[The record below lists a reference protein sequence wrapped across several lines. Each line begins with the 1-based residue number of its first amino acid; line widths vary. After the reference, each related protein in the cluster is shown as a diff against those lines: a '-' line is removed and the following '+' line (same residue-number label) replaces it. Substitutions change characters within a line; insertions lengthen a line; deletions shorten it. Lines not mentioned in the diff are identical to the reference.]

1 MLTAGREVWL
11 VLLWTYLGKTLKKTP
26 NPEPTLSTLKTLTH
40 TPPPHSVTTG
50 VCRGITVSWHDN
62 LLFKCAAAS
71 FPLYLRAPSTAHTLW
86 LSAIFSLSVSH
97 PLTPLMPSSAPTLS
111 RWSVLVWKPYYGLPP
126 ELQTQLDKEPWTG
139 SEPVLRGAQT
149 DPHVCDQQWIN
160 HEGGSISVTV
170 PRCWDFPPFQAG
182 GNGGNG
188 AIWPRWQKEA
198 RSQLHISQVFNWHL
212 IHSALLP
219 ATS

>member
-1 MLTAGREVWL
+1 MIIFFLNAPLHPSPSTSEHRRQLIHYRRVPFSPSACHTRRL
-11 VLLWTYLGKTLKKTP
+11 PSCRPLP
-26 NPEPTLSTLKTLTH
+26 PLS
-40 TPPPHSVTTG
+40 PAE
-50 VCRGITVSWHDN
+50 VSWCEN
-62 LLFKCAAAS
+62 LIMVCHRSCKLNWTK
-71 FPLYLRAPSTAHTLW
+71 
-86 LSAIFSLSVSH
+86 
-97 PLTPLMPSSAPTLS
+97 S
-111 RWSVLVWKPYYGLPP
+111 RK
-126 ELQTQLDKEPWTG
+126 TG
-139 SEPVLRGAQT
+139 PEPVLRDAQT
-149 DPHVCDQQWIN
+149 DPHVCGQRWIN